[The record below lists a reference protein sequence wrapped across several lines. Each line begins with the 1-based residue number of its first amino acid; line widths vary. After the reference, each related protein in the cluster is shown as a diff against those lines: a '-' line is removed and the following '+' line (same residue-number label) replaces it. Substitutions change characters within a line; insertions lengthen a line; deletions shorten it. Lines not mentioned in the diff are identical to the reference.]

1 MLAHAYA
8 DSARDS
14 GGSVLATS
22 VIAASVSGNLISSE
36 VEQAAT
42 AVVGPGATGPRVI
55 RAQILLACA
64 RFSPGEID
72 GRYGGDLVVAIKG
85 YQENYGLKPTGV
97 VDAGMWNLLDAHTG
111 PLLTSYSITA
121 ADVKGPFEKIPK
133 TAADQAKMKW
143 MGYESPEEG
152 LGEKFHMSPKLLAEL
167 NPGRKLDAAGA
178 DHGGKRAAVSGRA
191 GVASRDI
198 EVETHGNRLWRWRQS
213 SGAVSCNPRGRA
225 RPAADRKL
233 EDHEHSALSMV

>member
-1 MLAHAYA
+1 VLAHAYA

-167 NPGRKLDAAGA
+167 NPGRKLDAAGEQIMMA
-178 DHGGKRAAVSGRA
+178 NVQRYPAGRA
-191 GVASRDI
+191 SR
-198 EVETHGNRLWRWRQS
+198 VVRYRSRN
-213 SGAVSCNPRGRA
+213 A
-225 RPAADRKL
+225 R
-233 EDHEHSALSMV
+233 